1 MKDLNKYII
10 EKLRINKDS
19 NIDNFEAN
27 LEEEVINYFTGKL
40 HYEYKKDYEFN
51 IKPPVDNASDIICK
65 VIINLHGDIL
75 DGNMSNNDFFTF
87 CSFITEHFNT
97 IFKDKK
103 FSYNGDLKLKEIDIY
118 VRNKE

>member
-1 MKDLNKYII
+1 MKDINSYII

-19 NIDNFEAN
+19 NIDNFEDN
-27 LEEEVINYFTGKL
+27 LEEEIINYFTGKL

-51 IKPPVDNASDIICK
+51 IKPPIASDIICK

-87 CSFITEHFNT
+87 CSFITDHLNT

-103 FSYNGDLKLKEIDIY
+103 FSYNGELKLKEIDIY
-118 VRNKE
+118 VRNQE